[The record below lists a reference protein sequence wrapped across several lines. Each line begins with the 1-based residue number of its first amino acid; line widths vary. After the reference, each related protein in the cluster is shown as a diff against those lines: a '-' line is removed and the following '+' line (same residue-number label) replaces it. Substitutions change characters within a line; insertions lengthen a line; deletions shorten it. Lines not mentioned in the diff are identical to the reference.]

1 MFRRAGIKLP
11 SESASTYY
19 MRMGFRLRFRYTS
32 TPQRGDVVFY
42 NFSHVGILESFTAT
56 TVTCIE
62 GNTSSGAGSQS
73 NGGGVFRRTR
83 SRSLVLGYGRPAYT
97 AVPSTPP
104 PAPTPPPG
112 VVMVNAPLVSV
123 LSHPRGGYVEV
134 CADGGVFTFGGAPF
148 YGSAGAIRLNK
159 PIVGAALTPSGNGYW
174 LVAADGGI
182 FNFGDAVFHG
192 SAGATVLNKPIIGM
206 SVTGTGLGY
215 RLYASDG
222 GVFCYGDARFDG
234 TVQFAG

>member
-1 MFRRAGIKLP
+1 VATSVDVLRHAVSEIGYREYPAGSNRTKFAAIAGHPNGQPWCATYVVAMFRRAGIKLP

-148 YGSAGAIRLNK
+148 YG
-159 PIVGAALTPSGNGYW
+159 
-174 LVAADGGI
+174 
-182 FNFGDAVFHG
+182 
-192 SAGATVLNKPIIGM
+192 
-206 SVTGTGLGY
+206 
-215 RLYASDG
+215 
-222 GVFCYGDARFDG
+222 
-234 TVQFAG
+234 